1 MLTPGNQDGVALTRR
16 QWRTRREFLFSN
28 SLVERLGSNGMHK
41 SDVRDGV
48 RVQCEFPATIE
59 LGAGPAIR
67 AVVRNISTCGARLE
81 GADVVAA
88 PEKFELLIMRD
99 SGATVRRRARRVWR
113 TDEAMGVSF
122 IDQVGA

>member
-1 MLTPGNQDGVALTRR
+1 
-16 QWRTRREFLFSN
+16 
-28 SLVERLGSNGMHK
+28 MHK

-88 PEKFELLIMRD
+88 PEN
-99 SGATVRRRARRVWR
+99 SNC
-113 TDEAMGVSF
+113 
-122 IDQVGA
+122 